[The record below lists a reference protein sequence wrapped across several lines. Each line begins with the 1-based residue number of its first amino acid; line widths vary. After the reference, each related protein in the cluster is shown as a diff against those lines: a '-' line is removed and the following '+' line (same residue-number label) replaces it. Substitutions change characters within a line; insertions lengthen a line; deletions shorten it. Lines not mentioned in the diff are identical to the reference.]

1 VIYRSIPIAIEL
13 GKPPHKFKNVVAVQY
28 TDIFIEP
35 SMVELGD
42 ILNAVYRGGIILVK
56 LPHPRLA
63 KSLSNHAQL
72 NADPTTKIS
81 STFFVGSNRHLV
93 PWLDEMLYDWTD
105 DYGQFLQRQLPSIYR
120 TR

>member
-1 VIYRSIPIAIEL
+1 MLYRSIPIGIEL
-13 GKPPHKFKNVVAVQY
+13 DKPPHKFKNIAAVQY
-28 TDIFIEP
+28 TDVFIEP

-42 ILNAVYRGGIILVK
+42 ILNAFYRGGIILVRE
-56 LPHPRLA
+56 PHPRLT

-81 STFFVGSNRHLV
+81 CTFFVGSDRGLV
-93 PWLDEMLYDWTD
+93 PWLDEMFYDWTD
-105 DYGQFLQRQLPSIYR
+105 DYSEFLQRQLPSIYR

>member
-1 VIYRSIPIAIEL
+1 MQYRSIPIAIEL
-13 GKPPHKFKNVVAVQY
+13 GKPPLKFKNVAAVQY
-28 TDIFIEP
+28 TDVFIEP
-35 SMVELGD
+35 SMVRLGD
-42 ILNAVYRGGIILVK
+42 ILNAVYMGGIILIR

-81 STFFVGSNRHLV
+81 CTFFVGSDRSLV
-93 PWLDEMLYDWTD
+93 PWLDEMFYDWTD
-105 DYGQFLQRQLPSIYR
+105 DYSEFLQRQLPSIYR